1 MVIEPT
7 LVSDLEA
14 IFQLYEEAILY
25 QKKYGNN
32 HWLGFSEEMVK
43 KEIEENRHFKVLNDQ
58 LLIGTFV
65 YTLSDRLIWKAAND
79 IPAIYIHRI
88 ATSPEARGNN
98 LVGHIVNWAK
108 IFARE
113 KNLQFIRMDTGS
125 GNDRLIGHYI
135 KCGFTF
141 LGDTTVDYTPDLPLH
156 YQNGKFALL
165 ELPVS

>member
-7 LVSDLEA
+7 VVSDLDGIFRIYDAA
-14 IFQLYEEAILY
+14 IVY

-43 KEIEENRHFKVLNDQ
+43 KEIEEQRHFKIISNYQ
-58 LLIGTFV
+58 LMGTFV
-65 YTLSDRLIWKAAND
+65 YTLSDPLIWKAAND
-79 IPAIYIHRI
+79 TPAIYIHRI
-88 ATSPEARGNN
+88 ATGPEARGNN

-108 IFARE
+108 AFAKERQ
-113 KNLQFIRMDTGS
+113 LQFVRIDTGS
-125 GNDRLIGHYI
+125 GNERLIGHYI
-135 KCGFTF
+135 NCGFTF

-165 ELPVS
+165 EMPVS